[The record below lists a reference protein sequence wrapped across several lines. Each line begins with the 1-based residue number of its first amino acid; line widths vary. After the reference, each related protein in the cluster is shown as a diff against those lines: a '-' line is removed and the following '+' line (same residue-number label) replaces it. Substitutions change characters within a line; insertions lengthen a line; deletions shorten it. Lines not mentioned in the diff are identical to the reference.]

1 MKVLVH
7 SLNYAPEKV
16 GVGPCARGLAK
27 LAVRVLALSPR
38 ILRSFQEKAAGFSCY
53 TYTVLE
59 IEEGTVTNL
68 TVKMDEET
76 LKRARIRALE
86 QGTSVNALLRA
97 YLEDYTGIRKQRKEA
112 GEDFLR
118 LTDEHEA
125 GSGPGGRS
133 WTRDEIYERG

>member
-1 MKVLVH
+1 M
-7 SLNYAPEKV
+7 
-16 GVGPCARGLAK
+16 
-27 LAVRVLALSPR
+27 
-38 ILRSFQEKAAGFSCY
+38 
-53 TYTVLE
+53 
-59 IEEGTVTNL
+59 TNL

-97 YLEDYTGIRKQRKEA
+97 YLEDYTGVREQRREA

-118 LTDEHEA
+118 LTDEHGS

-133 WTRDEIYERG
+133 WSRDEIYDRA